1 MKTMAIVGY
10 IFAVLIFVG
19 GVIASTNPNLPMQGF
34 AGVIA
39 GATLAMLFIL
49 PSTALLGIAQLLK
62 K

>member
-10 IFAVLIFVG
+10 VFAVLIFVG
-19 GVIASTNPNLPMQGF
+19 GCVASTNPNLPMQGF
-34 AGVIA
+34 SGVIA
-39 GATLAMLFIL
+39 GATGALLFVL